1 MKSQARRARNEIR
14 SRLLPPAG
22 IPYTS
27 VVGAGDGSAMLRVRE
42 LSKEFGG
49 VRAVDRVSFNLALDR
64 ITGLIGPNGAGKTTL
79 FNLIAGSLRPSS
91 GRVAFEGRRI
101 DGRPPHAVFAAGIAR
116 TFQIPRPFAAMTVLE
131 NLMLAPHRQSGERFW
146 WNWLAPGLV
155 VAEETALREK
165 ARGLLAFVGLERLA
179 NEPARVL
186 SGGQRKLLELARVLM
201 AEPKLILL
209 DEPGAGINPALLA
222 TLVEKISQVRKSGIG
237 FLIIEHNMDLVMSLC
252 EPILVMAN
260 GALLME
266 GSADDVRRD
275 PRVREAYLG
284 GAAA

>member
-1 MKSQARRARNEIR
+1 
-14 SRLLPPAG
+14 
-22 IPYTS
+22 
-27 VVGAGDGSAMLRVRE
+27 MLRVND

-49 VRAVDRVSFNLALDR
+49 VRAVDGVSFSLSLDR

-91 GRVAFEGRRI
+91 GRVEFEGERI

-131 NLMLAPHRQSGERFW
+131 NLMLAHRGQSGERFW
-146 WNWLAPGLV
+146 RNWLAPHTV
-155 VAEETALREK
+155 AAEESVLRER
-165 ARGLLAFVGLERLA
+165 ARALLEFMGLERLA
-179 NEPARVL
+179 NEPARLL

-201 AEPKLILL
+201 AEPKFILL

-222 TLVEKISQVRKSGIG
+222 VLVEKIAALRKGGIG

-260 GALLME
+260 GALLMT
-266 GSADDVRRD
+266 GTADEVRRD

-284 GAAA
+284 GAPA

>member
-1 MKSQARRARNEIR
+1 
-14 SRLLPPAG
+14 
-22 IPYTS
+22 
-27 VVGAGDGSAMLRVRE
+27 MLRVSG

-49 VRAVDRVSFNLALDR
+49 VRAVDRVSFALSLDR

-79 FNLIAGSLRPSS
+79 FNLIAGALRPSGGS
-91 GRVAFEGRRI
+91 IELGGRRI
-101 DGRPPHAVFAAGIAR
+101 DGSPPHAVFAAGIAR
-116 TFQIPRPFAAMTVLE
+116 TFQIPRPFAGMTVLE
-131 NLMLAPHRQSGERFW
+131 NLMLAPRRQSGERFW
-146 WNWLAPGLV
+146 RNWLEPRRVA
-155 VAEETALREK
+155 AEESTLRGK
-165 ARGLLAFVGLERLA
+165 ARELLVFVELERLA

-201 AEPKLILL
+201 ADPKLILL

-222 TLVEKISQVRKSGIG
+222 TLVEKIATLRKSGIG

-252 EPILVMAN
+252 EPVLVMAN

-266 GSADDVRRD
+266 GSADEVRRD

>member
-1 MKSQARRARNEIR
+1 
-14 SRLLPPAG
+14 
-22 IPYTS
+22 
-27 VVGAGDGSAMLRVRE
+27 MLRVNE

-49 VRAVDRVSFNLALDR
+49 VKAVHTVSFDLALDR

-91 GRVAFEGRRI
+91 GSVTFEGMRI
-101 DGRPPHAVFAAGIAR
+101 DGRSPPAIFAAGIAR

-131 NLMLAPHRQSGERFW
+131 NLMVAPRRQSGERFW
-146 WNWLAPGLV
+146 KNWLEPRHII
-155 VAEETALREK
+155 AEERTLRER
-165 ARGLLAFVGLERLA
+165 ARALLAFVGLEMLA

-186 SGGQRKLLELARVLM
+186 SGGQRKLLEFARVLM

-222 TLVEKISQVRKSGIG
+222 TLMEKISAVRKSGIG

-252 EPILVMAN
+252 QPILVMAN
-260 GALLME
+260 GALLLE
-266 GSADDVRRD
+266 GSADEVRRD
-275 PRVREAYLG
+275 PRVQDAYLG
-284 GAAA
+284 GAVA